1 MAEEMHVHPGGQRG
15 IDLFRAGRVQISIDY
30 SWFVIFFLVFLSLAA
45 GYFPAEYPGYAW
57 LSYGLVGLAATLL
70 FFASVLVHELS
81 HAAVAN
87 SLGENVRRISLFIF
101 GGMAHLSGE
110 PKNPSAELKIAAVGP
125 LTSFVLAGFFWLVAW
140 GTKSAGLDAMFVAG
154 FRYLALINVALA
166 VFNLLPGFPLDGGR
180 LLRAHFWRRSGSLP
194 RATAHAADW
203 GKGIAIGL
211 MVLGALEIFG
221 GALVGGFWLILIG
234 LFLRGA
240 AQAGYYGVVVEQTLG
255 RTQVR
260 EIMIDDPISLRSD
273 SSVAE
278 AVEEGFL
285 RRGFGGFPV
294 ERDGKTEGLISLKM
308 VRACPPEERATRR
321 VAEIMH
327 PIDDTIRIS
336 PSASVSE
343 ALHHMME
350 GDVGRLLVLEDGRC
364 LGLITHAGIVRYLR
378 TKTQLETGGPS

>member
-1 MAEEMHVHPGGQRG
+1 MAEETHLQPGGQRG
-15 IDLFRAGRVQISIDY
+15 IDLFRAGRIQISIDY
-30 SWFVIFFLVFLSLAA
+30 SWFVIFFLVFVSLSA
-45 GYFPAEYPGYAW
+45 GYFPAEYPGYGW
-57 LSYGLVGLAATLL
+57 LSYALVGLAATLL
-70 FFASVLVHELS
+70 FFASVLLHELS

-87 SLGENVRRISLFIF
+87 SLGEEVRRISLFIF

-110 PKNPSAELKIAAVGP
+110 PKNPTAEFKIAAVGP
-125 LTSFVLAGFFWLVAW
+125 VTSFVLAGVFWLVALIA
-140 GTKSAGLDAMFVAG
+140 KSVGLDAMFVAG
-154 FRYLALINVALA
+154 LRYLAIINVALA

-194 RATAHAADW
+194 RATARAADW
-203 GKGIAIGL
+203 GKGIAVGL

-260 EIMIDDPISLRSD
+260 DIMVDDPVTLRSD
-273 SSVAE
+273 STVAD
-278 AVEEGFL
+278 AIEEGFL

-308 VRACPPEERATRR
+308 VRACPPEERGTRR

-327 PIDDTIRIS
+327 PIDDSVRIP

-343 ALHHMME
+343 ALHHMVE
-350 GDVGRLLVLEDGRC
+350 GDVGRLLVMEDGRC
-364 LGLITHAGIVRYLR
+364 LGLITRAGIVRYLQ
-378 TKTQLETGGPS
+378 TKTQLEAGSQS